1 MIQQLSIYTE
11 NKRGAMNRITETLAK
26 SGININGFIT
36 NDSAE
41 FGTVRMIVSDAQA
54 AQGAL
59 QAAGYLTRLAP
70 VVAVEVS
77 DEVGS
82 LNQLLSAINR
92 ANISINYMYATFDRD
107 GAAPII
113 VIQADDM
120 PELESYLLYTGVKV
134 R

>member
-11 NKRGAMNRITETLAK
+11 NKRGTMNQITGTLAAG
-26 SGININGFIT
+26 GIDINGFIT

-41 FGTVRMIVSDAQA
+41 FGTVRMIVSDCTEAER
-54 AQGAL
+54 L
-59 QAAGYLTRLAP
+59 LREAGYLTRLAP
-70 VVAVEVS
+70 VVAVEVP

-82 LNQLLSAINR
+82 LNKLLDAISR
-92 ANISINYMYATFDRD
+92 ANISINYMYATFDRSC
-107 GAAPII
+107 AAPII

-120 PELESYLLYTGVKV
+120 PEMENYLLYSGFKA